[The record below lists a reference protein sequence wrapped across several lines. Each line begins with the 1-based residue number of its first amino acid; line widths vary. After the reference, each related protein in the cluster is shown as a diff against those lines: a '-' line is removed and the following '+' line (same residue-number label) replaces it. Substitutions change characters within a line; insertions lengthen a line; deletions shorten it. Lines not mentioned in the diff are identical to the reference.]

1 MNDSQILEL
10 YRARSENAIAETA
23 NKYGKYCHYIARNI
37 LHDNEE
43 SEECVNDTYLK
54 AWENIPPQA
63 PEQLGTF
70 LGKITRNL
78 ALNKHKHDTTQKR
91 GAGQVSLA
99 LDELQECLP
108 DGSDVEQVV
117 DELVLIET
125 LNQFLASLPTETR
138 KVFMR
143 RYWYVSSIKEI
154 AADFNISESKVKML
168 LLRARN
174 ELKKTLEKEGFHL

>member
-1 MNDSQILEL
+1 MDDSQILEL

-54 AWENIPPQA
+54 AWEVIPPQH
-63 PEQLGTF
+63 PKQLSTF

-78 ALNKHKHDTTQKR
+78 ALNKYKHDTTQKR

-117 DELVLIET
+117 DELVLTET
-125 LNQFLASLPTETR
+125 LNRFLASLPIETR
-138 KVFMR
+138 KVFMQ
-143 RYWYVSSIKEI
+143 RYWYLCSIKEI

>member
-1 MNDSQILEL
+1 MTLP
-10 YRARSENAIAETA
+10 
-23 NKYGKYCHYIARNI
+23 
-37 LHDNEE
+37 
-43 SEECVNDTYLK
+43 NDTYLK
-54 AWENIPPQA
+54 AWEMIPPRQ
-63 PEQLGTF
+63 PKQLGTF

-78 ALNKHKHDTTQKR
+78 APNKYKHDTTQKR
-91 GAGQVSLA
+91 GGSQVSLA

-117 DELVLIET
+117 DELVLTET

-143 RYWYVSSIKEI
+143 RYWYLCSIKEI

-174 ELKKTLEKEGFHL
+174 ELKKTLEKEGFQL

>member
-54 AWENIPPQA
+54 AWENIPPQR
-63 PEQLGTF
+63 PKQLGTF

-78 ALNKHKHDTTQKR
+78 ALNKYKHDTTQKR

-117 DELVLIET
+117 DELVLTET

>member
-1 MNDSQILEL
+1 MDDSQILEL

-54 AWENIPPQA
+54 AWEMIPPRQ
-63 PEQLGTF
+63 PKQLGTF

-78 ALNKHKHDTTQKR
+78 ALNKYKHDTTQKR
-91 GAGQVSLA
+91 GAGQVSLV

-108 DGSDVEQVV
+108 DGSNVEQVV
-117 DELVLIET
+117 DELVLTET

-143 RYWYVSSIKEI
+143 RYWYLNSIKEI
-154 AADFNISESKVKML
+154 AADFDMSESKVKML

>member
-1 MNDSQILEL
+1 MDDSQILEL

-63 PEQLGTF
+63 PKQLGTF

-91 GAGQVSLA
+91 GAGQVSMA

-117 DELVLIET
+117 DELVLTEI
-125 LNQFLASLPTETR
+125 LNQFLVSLPTETR

-143 RYWYVSSIKEI
+143 RYWYLCSIKEI

-174 ELKKTLEKEGFHL
+174 ELKKTLEKEGFQL